1 MDLELNDKVAFIA
14 GSTRGIGLA
23 IARAFLREAA
33 KVVITGRNADSLEE
47 AVASL
52 AKVAGTQRVLSVQG
66 DMTDAV
72 NIRRALDETVS
83 TFGGIDAVV
92 ANLGS
97 GVGRSGWDLNLDD
110 WQSSLNINL
119 LGGMALASAVLPN
132 LIERG
137 GGSLTFISSIVGVE
151 SVSAPVPYSAA
162 KAAVQSAMK
171 NLSRLVGPDG
181 VRVNAVAPGN
191 VLFPGGSWEDKL
203 RERREFFEQY
213 IQSEVPLQRFAR
225 PEEIADAVVFLA
237 SERASFITGACLV
250 VDGGQTRS
258 L

>member
-83 TFGGIDAVV
+83 TFGGIDAVFV
-92 ANLGS
+92 EDPDFPTAIGILF
-97 GVGRSGWDLNLDD
+97 GVVV
-110 WQSSLNINL
+110 NL
-119 LGGMALASAVLPN
+119 LA
-132 LIERG
+132 
-137 GGSLTFISSIVGVE
+137 
-151 SVSAPVPYSAA
+151 
-162 KAAVQSAMK
+162 
-171 NLSRLVGPDG
+171 
-181 VRVNAVAPGN
+181 
-191 VLFPGGSWEDKL
+191 
-203 RERREFFEQY
+203 
-213 IQSEVPLQRFAR
+213 
-225 PEEIADAVVFLA
+225 
-237 SERASFITGACLV
+237 
-250 VDGGQTRS
+250 
-258 L
+258 